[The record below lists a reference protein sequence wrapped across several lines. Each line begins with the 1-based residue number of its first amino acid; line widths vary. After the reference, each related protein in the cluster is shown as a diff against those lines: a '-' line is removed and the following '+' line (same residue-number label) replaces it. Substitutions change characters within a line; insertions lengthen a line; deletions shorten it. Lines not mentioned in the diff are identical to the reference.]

1 MLKQLL
7 LKSLLTVSGL
17 FLMATTLQAAEL
29 ALQPDSSVVSFV
41 SIKKEIIAETHT
53 FKTVSGSIKD
63 NQTMVTILADSV
75 DTAIDIRNTRLKRH
89 IFNVE
94 KFAEI
99 NISADTSAVM
109 AELKAGQPKLVD
121 LPATLSL
128 IGMEK
133 EITLSA
139 LVLKSADGSIL
150 VTSTKPILISAA
162 DFGLTEGVKKLGEL
176 AGGITVAAAVPV
188 SFTLYFK

>member
-63 NQTMVTILADSV
+63 NQAMVTILADSV

-99 NISADTSAVM
+99 NISADTSAIM

-150 VTSTKPILISAA
+150 VTSTKPILI
-162 DFGLTEGVKKLGEL
+162 
-176 AGGITVAAAVPV
+176 
-188 SFTLYFK
+188 